1 MVSRE
6 GEGGRGREG
15 GWEREGEGG
24 RRRGRVGEGGR
35 EGERKGEISRDDV
48 SPVLSFT
55 WPCIRCMKYPSIL
68 LPIAHTHT
76 HTHTHT
82 QRK

>member
-6 GEGGRGREG
+6 GEGG
-15 GWEREGEGG
+15 WER
-24 RRRGRVGEGGR
+24 GR
-35 EGERKGEISRDDV
+35 EGEREREGKREGEIGRDDV
-48 SPVLSFT
+48 STVLSFT
-55 WPCIRCMKYPSIL
+55 WPRIRCMKYPSIL

-82 QRK
+82 RTQRK